1 MLPKIIDNKRKSLA
15 EILRE
20 EAPKHKH
27 LSVATGYWD
36 LSGTLE
42 IIEEIKDYDSIRLLI
57 GAEPFSSRKL
67 DIDNLYSNFPEEDI
81 SSDLENIRNSDTDKL
96 EKLRETA
103 KILTKL
109 VKTGVLE
116 VKICRRPFLHAKT
129 YIFGTFDSEAAVGI
143 IGSSNFTSKGL
154 QSIDEGGNA
163 ELNAVESEPRI
174 VAYSPQNET
183 QQPGHLSWFE
193 SFWNS
198 DYVEDWSGDFS
209 KILQDSPVGDL
220 TFGPYET
227 YIKTLMECFPDEMV
241 KLPELDTYS
250 QDILYK
256 YQSRNASI
264 LINKLEKMGTAILAD
279 SVGLGK
285 TITAGAVISHYIG
298 IGKDRIVVIVPA
310 SLKNQW
316 RDDLRNVF
324 GLAEGVNYQI
334 LSQQDLN
341 LIKQK
346 TEDYRQLKANVDL
359 FVIDEAHNLRSE
371 GSERHQCILE
381 WLQDNQES
389 RVLMLTATPINN
401 SLNDLVNL
409 IRLGLKGSLD
419 SVLVPSKDKKTGT
432 TKTIDFFEA
441 LNNIQRAKRLA
452 EKRNE
457 KFDWEDYRQTLV
469 SGISR
474 YLVRSTRQGV
484 EAEGSLVTGAGE
496 QRHFPESDV
505 INATYKY
512 TNTIAS
518 VIASNIDGSK
528 DNLGGISARS
538 INIDAI
544 TEETQQS
551 MHPLDFAAK
560 YATEEPIMDVIP
572 NMFQLITLLGFT
584 PYRAD
589 VYKHDFYG
597 KTPEEIRAIR
607 LKSDE
612 SRSINIQLA
621 VHNMLQVTWLKR
633 LESSTYSLLKSVS
646 KYEERLKKFIAY
658 LDKGF
663 ILSFRDISVLEN
675 EYGEDLDRAFD
686 DYEQFI
692 EELNESTTPEELRKR
707 GIEKR
712 VADPEIYNVKQLK
725 VDAGRDQKICNLMCM
740 CLNML
745 TAQQDSK
752 MMNFIT
758 NIRERLKTGKYGKK
772 VLVFSFFADT
782 VNYLRDNL
790 QYILGDQDDLLQRAE
805 FISGQNSKVDDVT
818 KRFSPKSKKYILK
831 AGEKE
836 IDYLFATDVLSEGQ
850 NLQDAAILVNYDL
863 HWNPVRMIQRNGRIN
878 RLGSSFSKVLISNMI
893 PENKIELYLKLV
905 ARLESKI
912 ATIKNSV
919 GLDQGVLSNDDI
931 NPIEFVENIK
941 DLYSSNGKLASETMK
956 RLDTDGDILSWTND
970 HIFVLRDFLNS
981 ADETLVKRIQDIPLG
996 KWSYLPEKSKFD
1008 SRHVISLQRAIGTT
1022 AITGQPITQTFFMD
1036 SDATEYPYVTEVMD
1050 EQEALD
1056 YIKTSA
1062 SDNQRKPDRISV
1074 DRQSI
1079 AQRASRTAKRKAE
1092 SNGRIFQ
1099 LKPSMEETI
1108 DLMQNKYWSDKD
1120 DTPIRAIIE
1129 RNLKDS
1135 KHKRQ
1140 FEKLVR
1146 KIRQEYR
1153 EDGFVNIPTIQ
1164 EFNKLVNELA
1174 STQFEDT
1181 IVNRIEDV
1189 LYYMKESD

>member
-20 EAPKHKH
+20 EAPRHRH
-27 LSVATGYWD
+27 LSIATGYWD

-42 IIEEIKDYDSIRLLI
+42 IIEEIKDYESIRLLI

-67 DIDNLYSNFPEEDI
+67 DIDNSYSNFPEEDI
-81 SSDLENIRNSDTDKL
+81 SSDLENIRNSDTDRL

-103 KILTKL
+103 KILAKL
-109 VKTGVLE
+109 VQNGVLE

-129 YIFGTFDSEAAVGI
+129 YIFGTFSSEAAVGI

-154 QSIDEGGNA
+154 QPIDEGGNA

-174 VAYSPQNET
+174 VAYNPQNET

-209 KILQDSPVGDL
+209 KVLRDSPVGDL
-220 TFGPYET
+220 TFGPYEA
-227 YIKTLMECFPDEMV
+227 YIKTLMECFPDEMIQ
-241 KLPELDTYS
+241 LPELDTRS

-324 GLAEGVNYQI
+324 GLAEGINYQI

-346 TEDYRQLKANVDL
+346 TEDYRQLKASVDL

-381 WLQDNQES
+381 WLQDNQDS

-419 SVLVPSKDKKTGT
+419 SVLVPLKDKKTGV

-441 LNNIQRAKRLA
+441 LNNIQHAKRLA
-452 EKRNE
+452 EKKNE

-484 EAEGSLVTGAGE
+484 EAEGSLMTSAGE

-505 INATYKY
+505 VNATYKY
-512 TNTIAS
+512 TDTIAS

-528 DNLGGISARS
+528 DNLDGISARS

-551 MHPLDFAAK
+551 MHPLDFAVK
-560 YATEEPIMDVIP
+560 YATEKPIMDVIP

-589 VYKHDFYG
+589 IYRHDFYG
-597 KTPEEIRAIR
+597 KTPEEIKAIK
-607 LKSDE
+607 LKGDE
-612 SRSINIQLA
+612 SRNINIQLA

-646 KYEERLKKFIAY
+646 KYEERLKKFIEY
-658 LDKGF
+658 LNKGF

-686 DYEQFI
+686 DYDQFI
-692 EELNESTTPEELRKR
+692 EELNDSATPEELKRR

-712 VADPEIYNVKQLK
+712 VADPKIYNIKQLR
-725 VDAGRDQKICNLMCM
+725 VDASRDQKICNLMCM
-740 CLNML
+740 CLDML
-745 TAQQDSK
+745 KAQQDSK
-752 MMNFIT
+752 MMSFVT
-758 NIRERLKTGKYGKK
+758 DVRERLKSGKYGKK

-782 VNYLRDNL
+782 INYLRDNL
-790 QYILGDQDDLLQRAE
+790 EYIIGSQDDLLQKAE
-805 FISGQNSKVDDVT
+805 FISGQNARVDDVT

-831 AGEKE
+831 TGEKE

-941 DLYSSNGKLASETMK
+941 NLYSSNGKLASETMK
-956 RLDTDGDILSWTND
+956 RLDTDDDILSWTND
-970 HIFVLRDFLNS
+970 HILILRDFLNS
-981 ADETLVKRIQDIPLG
+981 ADESLVRRIQNIPLG
-996 KWSYLPEKSKFD
+996 KWSYLPDKSKFD
-1008 SRHVISLQRAIGTT
+1008 SGHVISLQRAIGTT
-1022 AITGQPITQTFFMD
+1022 AITGQPITQTFFMS

-1056 YIKTSA
+1056 HIRTGVT
-1062 SDNQRKPDRISV
+1062 DNQRKIDRIKV
-1074 DRQSI
+1074 DRQAI

-1092 SNGRIFQ
+1092 SNDKIFQ
-1099 LKPSMEETI
+1099 LKPSMEEAI
-1108 DLMQNKYWSDKD
+1108 DLMQNKYWPDKD
-1120 DTPIRAIIE
+1120 STPIRAIIE

-1146 KIRQEYR
+1146 KIRQEYH

-1181 IVNRIEDV
+1181 VVKKVEDV
-1189 LYYMKESD
+1189 LYYMKENN